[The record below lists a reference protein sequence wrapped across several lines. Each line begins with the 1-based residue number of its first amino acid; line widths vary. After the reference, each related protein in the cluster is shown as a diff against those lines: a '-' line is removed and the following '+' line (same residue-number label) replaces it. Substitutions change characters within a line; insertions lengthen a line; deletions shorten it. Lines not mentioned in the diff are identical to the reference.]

1 MVEDVKMIMDN
12 FLEVSL
18 LEINRAYIMY
28 VYI

>member
-18 LEINRAYIMY
+18 LEINRACIMY